1 MKNVENTSIYGSF
14 ASVYDT
20 FVDKAVEKLLDEL
33 EEA

>member
-20 FVDKAVEKLLDEL
+20 FMETVVNFYRMA
-33 EEA
+33 